1 MRDAHCTLRKWRDR
15 QAGQKRPEV
24 WRIAHRTRRMTQFTI
39 APLTADTADLLAD
52 AFMPAPYTKPPA
64 QYERYLACHTAGTL
78 VTLVAWADAATVCG
92 YVNLL
97 WHSDYPPFARAAIPE
112 INDLNVL
119 VPWRRRGLGKALISA
134 AESVARG
141 ADRPRVGIG
150 VGVTPDYDV
159 ARRLYPLLG
168 YVWDGR
174 GPQPTA
180 HGAAEYLTKALTRDA
195 PAR

>member
-1 MRDAHCTLRKWRDR
+1 ML
-15 QAGQKRPEV
+15 
-24 WRIAHRTRRMTQFTI
+24 IALC
-39 APLTADTADLLAD
+39 A
-52 AFMPAPYTKPPA
+52 
-64 QYERYLACHTAGTL
+64 TAG
-78 VTLVAWADAATVCG
+78 
-92 YVNLL
+92 YVL
-97 WHSDYPPFARAAIPE
+97 WYSDCPPFASASIPE
-112 INDLNVL
+112 INDLNVR
-119 VPWRRRGLGKALISA
+119 VPWRRHGIGKGLIAA

-180 HGAAEYLTKALTRDA
+180 YGAAEYLTKALTSDA
-195 PAR
+195 PTR

>member
-1 MRDAHCTLRKWRDR
+1 MK
-15 QAGQKRPEV
+15 
-24 WRIAHRTRRMTQFTI
+24 QFTI
-39 APLTADTADLLAD
+39 APLTPDTVDLLAD
-52 AFMPAPYTKPPA
+52 AFAPAPYAKQRA
-64 QYERYLACHTAGTL
+64 QYARYLAAHTAGTL
-78 VTLVAWADAATVCG
+78 VTLVAWADAVTVCG

-119 VPWRRRGLGKALISA
+119 VPWRRRGIGKALIAA
-134 AESVARG
+134 AELIARG
-141 ADRPRVGIG
+141 ADLPQVGMG
-150 VGVTPDYDV
+150 VGVTPDDDV

-180 HGAAEYLTKALTRDA
+180 YGPAEYLTKALASDA